1 MPIRDS
7 FGAQRTALRRQR
19 EFAADA
25 SHELRT
31 PLTVIRSSL
40 EHVFRHP
47 ERPVSESREALD
59 DIDAEVTHLT
69 AMVDDLLLLARSDSG
84 AVAMERMPLDVGD
97 VAFEA
102 ASALGRMAEERGVHV
117 QVDPEPAMV
126 VGDPARLRQLVTIL
140 VDNAVRHSPRGG
152 SVTVSVR
159 RAGPVATIEV
169 ADEGPGIREED
180 MAHVFDRFWRAPGAP
195 SGGTGLGLSI
205 ASWIVDR
212 HDGRIGV
219 ANREPSGAVFRVELA
234 AEPGTEAP
242 AAVHIPS

>member
-1 MPIRDS
+1 
-7 FGAQRTALRRQR
+7 
-19 EFAADA
+19 
-25 SHELRT
+25 
-31 PLTVIRSSL
+31 
-40 EHVFRHP
+40 
-47 ERPVSESREALD
+47 
-59 DIDAEVTHLT
+59 
-69 AMVDDLLLLARSDSG
+69 
-84 AVAMERMPLDVGD
+84 MERMPLDLGD

-152 SVTVSVR
+152 AVTVSVR

-195 SGGTGLGLSI
+195 SGGTGLGLAI

-219 ANREPSGAVFRVELA
+219 ANRATSGAVFRVELRGGTGDRGA
-234 AEPGTEAP
+234 GRGPHPLVVLGRLRSSRPGRSPRRP
-242 AAVHIPS
+242 ALGPGPSAIVWAS